1 MINKPVIDLSQLK
14 DVDISFKVESGMYQL
29 SIRYLDNSKYDYVQ
43 KNYAHNTEE
52 DCIEHLND
60 ILKHYD
66 VKTKVSSFNFTNNP
80 QTNVEELSTKMI
92 AEISKLGGRQT
103 LLDNHNINS
112 FEDMEELIPN
122 TLFKIRN
129 TYFELKKNN
138 FVILNMLDR
147 TGSID
152 LNKNGS
158 IGIDSPVLEKEK
170 MKIKKLLTGEN
181 KDLIS
186 FFILENSNKE
196 LVYIEEDSGRI
207 RDFTLDSKNNSNQSN
222 NLK

>member
-170 MKIKKLLTGEN
+170 MKIKKLLTGDN